1 MRVVAFIKAVLLASM
16 SIGLAAGQSQALT
29 YNAVTAFSL
38 SNNPNGVW
46 SYLSSGSLLSSPV
59 IGSGSTAGWNEWWD
73 GKAVPNSADIG
84 ANVSGNTLTVSNSIV
99 IPTNVLQMDP
109 EATSNVTVRFTAPAA
124 GTYSIIGNFLGI
136 DTNQKLHSVEIM
148 HNGVAIFTNTI
159 SVFNQNDVFNVTE
172 TLSAGDFID
181 FVNDTG
187 STTYED
193 LSTGLSVTITTS
205 VALPTVTAV
214 VNAASFQSGPVAPG
228 EIVTIAGTGAGPAS
242 AATLTLDQSGNVATS
257 LGGVEVLFNGF
268 AAPLTYVSSA
278 QINAVV
284 PYQIAGLLSPSVQVI
299 FQGQTSKAFPLL
311 PANSMPALFTSNGSG
326 TGPAA
331 ILNQDDSYNAPNHPA
346 AKGSYV
352 VLYMTGEGQTSPGG
366 VSGKV
371 TTASATPPL
380 TPQPLLPVAVL
391 IGGQSAT
398 VAFYGEAPGLV
409 SGVMQ
414 LNVQIPANVP
424 SGNLSITVFV
434 GANSSQNGVTVSVQ

>member
-1 MRVVAFIKAVLLASM
+1 
-16 SIGLAAGQSQALT
+16 
-29 YNAVTAFSL
+29 
-38 SNNPNGVW
+38 
-46 SYLSSGSLLSSPV
+46 
-59 IGSGSTAGWNEWWD
+59 
-73 GKAVPNSADIG
+73 
-84 ANVSGNTLTVSNSIV
+84 
-99 IPTNVLQMDP
+99 
-109 EATSNVTVRFTAPAA
+109 
-124 GTYSIIGNFLGI
+124 
-136 DTNQKLHSVEIM
+136 
-148 HNGVAIFTNTI
+148 VAIFTNTI
-159 SVFNQNDVFNVTE
+159 SVFNQNDVFNLTE
-172 TLSAGDFID
+172 TPSAGDFID

-193 LSTGLSVTITTS
+193 LSTGLSVMITTS

-228 EIVTIAGTGAGPAS
+228 EIVTIGGTGVGPAS
-242 AATLTLDQSGNVATS
+242 AATLTLDQNGNVATS

-299 FQGQTSKAFPLL
+299 FQGQTSKAFPLP

-352 VLYMTGEGQTSPGG
+352 VLYMTGEGQTNPGG
-366 VSGKV
+366 VTGKV

-391 IGGQSAT
+391 IGGQSASI
-398 VAFYGEAPGLV
+398 AFYGEAPGLV

-434 GANSSQNGVTVSVQ
+434 SANNSQNGVTVSVQ